1 MHEISVMQSAL
12 DIAVEHA
19 QRQGAKHI
27 HVIRMKVGALSS
39 VVPESLEFAF
49 DVVAQGTLAEGGKL
63 EIERVPAV
71 CYCPACQVEFEPD
84 DYVYVYEC
92 PQCKSLDVQIR
103 HGRELELSQLEVS

>member
-71 CYCPACQVEFEPD
+71 CYCPACQIEFEPD
-84 DYVYVYEC
+84 GYFYEC
-92 PQCKSLDVQIR
+92 PRCKGLDVQIR
-103 HGRELELSQLEVS
+103 RGRELELSQLEVS